1 MSRYLFENGALP
13 TGLFDSCPAT
23 KSEWAFDYTGRIY
36 SCTATVGKEGEEL
49 GRFWPVE
56 TPLSEAAAEWS
67 SRDVTTIPQCTTCA
81 LQLACGGG
89 CGAVAK
95 NRTGSILTPDCR
107 TPRELMELGFD
118 LYQTEQ
124 EPEPI
129 HA

>member
-1 MSRYLFENGALP
+1 M
-13 TGLFDSCPAT
+13 
-23 KSEWAFDYTGRIY
+23 
-36 SCTATVGKEGEEL
+36 GKEGEEL